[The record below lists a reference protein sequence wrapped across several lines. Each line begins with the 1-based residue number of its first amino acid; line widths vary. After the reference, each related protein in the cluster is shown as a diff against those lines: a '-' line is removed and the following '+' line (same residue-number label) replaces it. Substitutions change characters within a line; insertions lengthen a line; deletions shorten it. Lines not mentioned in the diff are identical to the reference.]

1 MPLKIKPVCMKSF
14 WKKYLASI
22 VLFAVCYA
30 GANAQEYLPRNNPGC
45 IMKLKSKPKYLP
57 NADAFLRQQLAAR
70 LGDSSYTDDFSSPYY
85 VRLFIRIVR
94 QDDGTLPGCTVDEAM
109 LNFNEM
115 NVQYSPHNICFQLAG
130 IDFVNDT
137 YLNNFNTSANLEQ
150 VYPDYIRDNNLDV
163 DGAMTIFIHYN
174 FLNNSGSSGN
184 AYGIPNNFLSV
195 ARWAAKS
202 TTVHSIF
209 GHEMGHCLGLY
220 HTFETYFGEESVTRS
235 SSNSCY
241 NCGTEGDL
249 CCDTP
254 ADYPDSDD
262 NTSSST
268 CTYSGT
274 LRDDCGNLLYNPST
288 INIMSYQPWACISST
303 STALTTNQRTRMHA
317 TILNPNGPVF
327 SRVSENNYVQP
338 TTSNSSALVKIYA
351 AKNTVSNSNNSVT
364 HSGAAKAYYV
374 AGGSVTFGPGV
385 TFSPNSAGVIQASI
399 SGCN

>member
-1 MPLKIKPVCMKSF
+1 
-14 WKKYLASI
+14 
-22 VLFAVCYA
+22 
-30 GANAQEYLPRNNPGC
+30 
-45 IMKLKSKPKYLP
+45 
-57 NADAFLRQQLAAR
+57 
-70 LGDSSYTDDFSSPYY
+70 
-85 VRLFIRIVR
+85 
-94 QDDGTLPGCTVDEAM
+94 
-109 LNFNEM
+109 
-115 NVQYSPHNICFQLAG
+115 
-130 IDFVNDT
+130 
-137 YLNNFNTSANLEQ
+137 
-150 VYPDYIRDNNLDV
+150 
-163 DGAMTIFIHYN
+163 MTIFIHYN